1 MPAAARSA
9 KLHPCSNPPFAL
21 CSRCSTGSAFS
32 RSPCRPQ
39 GPYAGLLPFVPVA
52 DRSAVLVHASRL
64 ARHTQGLTAGTR
76 AGILVHEQDGP
87 DKDPLQIERL
97 MFDCTVQPF
106 ERKSAEW
113 EAGREL
119 YLARFPD
126 SRVTFGLGD
135 FTLYRLQF
143 VAGTYVAG
151 FGRAMDIEPEDIRRL
166 AESA

>member
-1 MPAAARSA
+1 MLKSTVR
-9 KLHPCSNPPFAL
+9 AL
-21 CSRCSTGSAFS
+21 QAMLDQQRILTLAVQTA
-32 RSPCRPQ
+32 Q

-52 DRSAVLVHASRL
+52 EYSAVLVHASKL
-64 ARHTQGLTAGTR
+64 ARHTHGLTAGAQ

-87 DKDPLQIERL
+87 GKDPLQIERL
-97 MFDCTVQPF
+97 MLDCTVQPF
-106 ERKSAEW
+106 ERKSAEC

-126 SRVTFGLGD
+126 SRITFKLGD

-151 FGRAMDIEPEDIRRL
+151 FGRAMNIEPRDIRRL
-166 AESA
+166 AEPV

>member
-1 MPAAARSA
+1 MLKSTVR
-9 KLHPCSNPPFAL
+9 AL
-21 CSRCSTGSAFS
+21 QSMLDRQRILTLAVQTA
-32 RSPCRPQ
+32 Q

-52 DRSAVLVHASRL
+52 DRSAVLVHASQL
-64 ARHTQGLTAGTR
+64 ARHTQGLAAGAH
-76 AGILVHEQDGP
+76 AGILIHEQDAPG
-87 DKDPLQIERL
+87 KDPLQIERL

-106 ERKSAEW
+106 ARKSAEW

-126 SRVTFGLGD
+126 SQVTFGLGD

-151 FGRAMDIEPEDIRRL
+151 FGRAMDIEPQDIRRL
-166 AESA
+166 AEPA

>member
-1 MPAAARSA
+1 
-9 KLHPCSNPPFAL
+9 
-21 CSRCSTGSAFS
+21 
-32 RSPCRPQ
+32 
-39 GPYAGLLPFVPVA
+39 
-52 DRSAVLVHASRL
+52 
-64 ARHTQGLTAGTR
+64 
-76 AGILVHEQDGP
+76 
-87 DKDPLQIERL
+87 

-113 EAGREL
+113 EAGRAL

-166 AESA
+166 AESV

>member
-1 MPAAARSA
+1 MLKSTVR
-9 KLHPCSNPPFAL
+9 AL
-21 CSRCSTGSAFS
+21 QSMLDRQRILTLAVQTG
-32 RSPCRPQ
+32 Q
-39 GPYAGLLPFVPVA
+39 GP
-52 DRSAVLVHASRL
+52 H
-64 ARHTQGLTAGTR
+64 
-76 AGILVHEQDGP
+76 AGILIHEQDGP
-87 DKDPLQIERL
+87 DQDPLQIERL

-113 EAGREL
+113 AAGREL

-151 FGRAMDIEPEDIRRL
+151 FGRAMDIEPQDIRRL

>member
-1 MPAAARSA
+1 MPGCCPSFPSPTAR
-9 KLHPCSNPPFAL
+9 PCS
-21 CSRCSTGSAFS
+21 CTR
-32 RSPCRPQ
+32 RSSHGIR
-39 GPYAGLLPFVPVA
+39 
-52 DRSAVLVHASRL
+52 R
-64 ARHTQGLTAGTR
+64 GLTAGAH

-151 FGRAMDIEPEDIRRL
+151 FGRAMDIEPQDIRRL
-166 AESA
+166 AEPA